1 MGNQDGVL
9 LVTAHREQVQM
20 STTNRYWRAL
30 AFLLLLPLP
39 QSQAE
44 GAMFSLFKT
53 VTIEVFPAVSGRL
66 TFNGEPA
73 AGVKLKRSYTLA
85 DVMDQP
91 ATDYVTTDADGRF
104 SLPALTME
112 SDYPSKPFAYTR
124 VFQIIV
130 VAEPTTAPYYDEL
143 LWHAWSVGKSHIPY
157 YTEMLGELNC
167 ELTDSE
173 EGLTVYDAEYPE
185 GAVNYGIYSI
195 CRWPKRAAIE
205 AQKAKDLEEFEIM
218 KSPERYG
225 DPVLFIIPGQ

>member
-1 MGNQDGVL
+1 
-9 LVTAHREQVQM
+9 
-20 STTNRYWRAL
+20 
-30 AFLLLLPLP
+30 
-39 QSQAE
+39 
-44 GAMFSLFKT
+44 MFSLFKT

-66 TFNGEPA
+66 TFNGAPA

-104 SLPALTME
+104 TLPALTMD

-130 VAEPTTAPYYDEL
+130 VAEPTSAPYYDAL
-143 LWHAWSVGKSHIPY
+143 LWHAWSAGKTHNRY
-157 YTEMLGELNC
+157 YIEMLSELNC

-173 EGLTVYDAEYPE
+173 EGLTVYSTEYPE
-185 GAVNYGIYSI
+185 GAVSYGIYSI

-218 KSPERYG
+218 KSPQHYG
-225 DPVLFIIPGQ
+225 DPIIFDNPKTYFQ

>member
-1 MGNQDGVL
+1 
-9 LVTAHREQVQM
+9 
-20 STTNRYWRAL
+20 
-30 AFLLLLPLP
+30 
-39 QSQAE
+39 
-44 GAMFSLFKT
+44 MFSLFKT

-66 TFNGEPA
+66 TFNGAPA

-104 SLPALTME
+104 SLPALTMD

-130 VAEPTTAPYYDEL
+130 VAEPTSAPYYDAL
-143 LWHAWSVGKSHIPY
+143 LWHAWSRGTKHIAY
-157 YTEMLGELNC
+157 YVEMLGELNC
-167 ELTDSE
+167 ELTSSE

-185 GAVNYGIYSI
+185 GSVKYGIYSI

-205 AQKAKDLEEFEIM
+205 SQKAKDLEEFEIM
-218 KSPERYG
+218 KSPQHYG
-225 DPVLFIIPGQ
+225 DPIIFDNPKTYAQ